1 MCRLCGGFVGGGW
14 GVSRHP
20 QRVGRAGSWWFNTA
34 ECTDVELFG
43 WFRSQV
49 VRLTHGSIGGDWL
62 RWFLPPELSWLV
74 GLLGLHATLIWLTQL
89 TWLPWWGWL
98 PKRLLGLVVLQP
110 LQLAFGEFTTAHNG
124 NKQVG
129 E

>member
-1 MCRLCGGFVGGGW
+1 M
-14 GVSRHP
+14 
-20 QRVGRAGSWWFNTA
+20 
-34 ECTDVELFG
+34 
-43 WFRSQV
+43 
-49 VRLTHGSIGGDWL
+49 
-62 RWFLPPELSWLV
+62 PPELSWLV
-74 GLLGLHATLIWLTQL
+74 GLLGLHATLIWL
-89 TWLPWWGWL
+89 PRWGWL